1 MSHSLRE
8 ELRVV
13 LSLEQLLLVRIG
25 REFTRRGLTRRVLEK
40 RAVACADAGAG
51 DFPWSEA
58 IKTLEAELSQLAD
71 STAFA
76 TVILSS
82 HFMHYA
88 LVPWSGALRDEEE
101 ETAFARHFF
110 RQLYGSV
117 ADSWELRL
125 SPDRPGAAQL
135 ASAVDSKL
143 TETVRTLFA
152 GTGIKLRS
160 IQPSL
165 MVAYNSCRNRL
176 QKSSAWFVLFE
187 TGSLCIALLQQGR
200 WGSVRRLRI
209 DGGWR
214 DALPLLLERE
224 AYLIDANTTTDDIFL
239 WAPELEKSAWPESAR
254 WKIHALQPVIR
265 PGLMPDYDRRFAV
278 AMSG

>member
-1 MSHSLRE
+1 VSLSLRE
-8 ELRVV
+8 ELRIV
-13 LSLEQLLLVRIG
+13 LSPQQVLLVRIG

-40 RAVACADAGAG
+40 RAVACAEASAG
-51 DFPWSEA
+51 DAPWHGA
-58 IKTLEAELSQLAD
+58 VQTLEAELHGLAD
-71 STAFA
+71 NTAFA

-82 HFMHYA
+82 HYMHYA
-88 LVPWSGALRDEEE
+88 LVPWSGALRDEQEE
-101 ETAFARHFF
+101 SAFARHFF
-110 RQLYGSV
+110 RQLYGSA

-125 SPDRPGAAQL
+125 SPGRSGAAQL
-135 ASAVDSKL
+135 ASAADSQL
-143 TETVRTLFA
+143 TEAVRTLFKGA
-152 GTGIKLRS
+152 GIKLRS
-160 IQPSL
+160 IQPNL

-176 QKSSAWFVLFE
+176 EKSSAWFVLFE
-187 TGSLCIALLQQGR
+187 AGSLCIALLQQGS
-200 WGSVRRLRI
+200 WGSVRRLRV

-224 AYLIDANTTTDDIFL
+224 AYLNDANTTTDEIFL

-265 PGLMPDYDRRFAV
+265 PGLLPDYDKRYAV